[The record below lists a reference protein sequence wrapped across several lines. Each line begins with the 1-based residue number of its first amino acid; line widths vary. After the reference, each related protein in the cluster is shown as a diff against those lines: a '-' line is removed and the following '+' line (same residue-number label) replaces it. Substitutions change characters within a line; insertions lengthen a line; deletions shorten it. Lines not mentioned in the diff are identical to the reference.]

1 MDRKKRKRH
10 HCQFQLNL
18 YLDSMYLTS
27 RDAEIR
33 RISYFSK
40 VETKDISNRSECL
53 LKVGSTVTPSWF
65 LLIKPW
71 DSVDTVSGS

>member
-1 MDRKKRKRH
+1 MLKSDE
-10 HCQFQLNL
+10 FLI
-18 YLDSMYLTS
+18 LD
-27 RDAEIR
+27 
-33 RISYFSK
+33 FSK
-40 VETKDISNRSECL
+40 VETKHISNRSECL